1 MEESTKYSVEVLKAF
16 IAENGRWPSA
26 DLRKEHSSKFERG
39 LYVWANAQIKKGN
52 QEVINLKKATP
63 TKRSLSRWGMT
74 LEEKV
79 KLFVKEN
86 RRRPRPGD
94 EIYSA
99 VKDAAKRNPVIK
111 ALIEVFDT
119 PIPEPTKIEAPVFA
133 VPADFVLPW
142 IKNYC
147 RYDLVAQYILNRED
161 FWNEA
166 EEALKMKESYVE
178 KEVHSM
184 VKRLLEGAS
193 QDSRWYDRECN
204 RLDLIDYMVGKKEEK
219 EKD

>member
-79 KLFVKEN
+79 GQLVQCNAGQFIANDLGITGPGGQLLPAADLARVMGSVLTFEN
-86 RRRPRPGD
+86 
-94 EIYSA
+94 
-99 VKDAAKRNPVIK
+99 AAQAK
-111 ALIEVFDT
+111 ALQ
-119 PIPEPTKIEAPVFA
+119 
-133 VPADFVLPW
+133 
-142 IKNYC
+142 
-147 RYDLVAQYILNRED
+147 DLHLHRM
-161 FWNEA
+161 F
-166 EEALKMKESYVE
+166 LS
-178 KEVHSM
+178 
-184 VKRLLEGAS
+184 LLS
-193 QDSRWYDRECN
+193 S
-204 RLDLIDYMVGKKEEK
+204 
-219 EKD
+219 